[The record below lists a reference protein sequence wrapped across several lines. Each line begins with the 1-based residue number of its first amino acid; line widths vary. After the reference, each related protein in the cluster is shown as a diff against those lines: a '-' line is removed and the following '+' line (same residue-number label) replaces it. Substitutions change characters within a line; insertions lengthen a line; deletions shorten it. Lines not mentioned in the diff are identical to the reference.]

1 MGPGFLCQWNNRL
14 HNYSNEDQPI
24 LSSTLTNRAMSE
36 NDLRVETRCLRS
48 HGAAAINNSR
58 ISSSIVRELDETV
71 STVQTKKKKGP
82 PPPRPPPPK
91 WEQFHKRR
99 ASHHNLFSSQPTS
112 TSPLQM
118 HTPCPST
125 ALEMTRQRSYSLP
138 PRDDAENRQ
147 ALLNPALN
155 NRAFKP
161 VALPPK
167 EHTTRIL
174 HYDTNSSE
182 GTPLSLNESS
192 QRYGFCKDLRL

>member
-1 MGPGFLCQWNNRL
+1 MGPGFPCQWNNRL
-14 HNYSNEDQPI
+14 HNYINEDQPI

-71 STVQTKKKKGP
+71 SIDTKKKKGP

-125 ALEMTRQRSYSLP
+125 VPEMTRQRSYSLP
-138 PRDDAENRQ
+138 PRDAENRQ

-192 QRYGFCKDLRL
+192 QRYGFCKDY